1 MAEETRPMPL
11 SGGAP
16 GGSSG
21 DARGG
26 RERNDRDRGDREGGS
41 QRRGRF
47 GIRTP
52 RVCPFCKSKVNSIDY
67 KQSDQLRRYVT
78 ERGKIKARRKIGS
91 CARHQR
97 MLSVA
102 IKRARH
108 IALLPFTTQHV
119 RGE

>member
-1 MAEETRPMPL
+1 MAEETRPMPS

-16 GGSSG
+16 GASNGE
-21 DARGG
+21 ARGG
-26 RERNDRDRGDREGGS
+26 RERSDRDNRDNGT

-52 RVCPFCKSKVNSIDY
+52 RVCPFCKSKVKSIDY
-67 KQSDQLRRYVT
+67 KQSDQMRRYVT
-78 ERGKIKARRKIGS
+78 ERGKIKARRKIGT

-97 MLSVA
+97 MLSIA

-108 IALLPFTTQHV
+108 LALLPFTTQHV
-119 RGE
+119 RSD